1 MDVMTRLV
9 LLLALPGA
17 LLTAA
22 ELSAVRSVY
31 LMPMYR
37 GLDQYLANRLTNEK
51 VFQVVTDPSLADAVF
66 TDRIGQGFQLQLE
79 TFVPVAKPEPAPAP
93 APKEAKATKNKDAQE
108 QDRATLITETVNKL
122 DNPGLNSSFGRGKGT
137 IFLVDMKS
145 RQVIWSTYE
154 PAPNSVGKEMD
165 RASTDVVNRLMKDMG
180 LQKKK

>member
-1 MDVMTRLV
+1 MKRLV

-93 APKEAKATKNKDAQE
+93 APKEAKAPKNKDAQE
-108 QDRATLITETVNKL
+108 PDRQTLITETINKL

-137 IFLVDMKS
+137 LFLVDMKS

-154 PAPNSVGKEMD
+154 PAPSSVGKEMD
-165 RASTDVVNRLMKDMG
+165 RTSTDVVNRLMKDMG